1 MSSVFAP
8 SAAEKFAA
16 TRPEQPAPT
25 TSTSVSIVSTISLSL
40 MVGASPSQSALLD
53 CGVFSSLEASFL
65 SDEVGAAHPARPNAA
80 AAPAASDPA
89 INPRRSIDVS
99 IDIVSPFPLQEFIC
113 RRDHFVRESRL
124 PPPCLLQPF
133 GLT

>member
-1 MSSVFAP
+1 MSYFSMSSVFAP

-25 TSTSVSIVSTISLSL
+25 TNTSVSIVSTISLSL

-53 CGVFSSLEASFL
+53 CGVFSSPGASFL
-65 SDEVGAAHPARPNAA
+65 SDEVDAVHPARPNAA

-89 INPRRSIDVS
+89 MNPRRSIDVS
-99 IDIVSPFPLQEFIC
+99 IDIVSPFLLQGFSC
-113 RRDHFVRESRL
+113 GRDRFVRESRL
-124 PPPCLLQPF
+124 FPPCSL
-133 GLT
+133 